1 MAEET
6 IKIRASDVM
15 SGVTIRVKLVGV
27 GVSRLRLRAAIKLV
41 KLAGFVSGCKLEV
54 DASGA
59 FVSHHHGVHGDE

>member
-41 KLAGFVSGCKLEV
+41 KLAGVVSGCKLEV
-54 DASGA
+54 DTSGA
-59 FVSHHHGVHGDE
+59 FISHHHGVHGDE